1 MCNIS
6 RNINSLVEVGSSIQV
21 FCILTEFVS
30 NYTINYHEKNK
41 ICSCKCE
48 FLYIPLC
55 SVSFCF
61 MYFEA
66 LLLDLVQIIIII
78 IITRLWNMLVII
90 VIL

>member
-1 MCNIS
+1 M
-6 RNINSLVEVGSSIQV
+6 EVGSSIQV

-30 NYTINYHEKNK
+30 NHTINYHEKNK
-41 ICSCKCE
+41 ICGCNCE
-48 FLYIPLC
+48 FLYFPLC
-55 SVSFCF
+55 SVSFRF

>member
-1 MCNIS
+1 M
-6 RNINSLVEVGSSIQV
+6 EVGSSIQV

-41 ICSCKCE
+41 ICSYYCE
-48 FLYIPLC
+48 FLYFPLC

-66 LLLDLVQIIIII
+66 IIIII
-78 IITRLWNMLVII
+78 IITRLWSMLVII

>member
-1 MCNIS
+1 
-6 RNINSLVEVGSSIQV
+6 
-21 FCILTEFVS
+21 
-30 NYTINYHEKNK
+30 
-41 ICSCKCE
+41 
-48 FLYIPLC
+48 
-55 SVSFCF
+55 